1 MYIIA
6 NLLLKFNRPGY
17 NLRMLIDT
25 HCHLTFKDFNH
36 TDREVEE
43 VLGRAAKAG
52 VKQVIAVGVDVED
65 SLKNLALARRFPNVF
80 ATFGVHPGEATN
92 WKEDTLSIFL
102 HKIQEGWD
110 THVKNV
116 VAIGEIGLD
125 YYRMRSPKEKQ
136 IDVFRK
142 QLQFA
147 KKVQLPVIV
156 HSRDAFWD
164 VFRILEEE
172 GMESVVFHCFAEGR
186 KEAERIWANNWRTSF
201 TGTVT
206 FMNNEELQEV
216 ATMCPDDLYFLETD
230 APFLAPQKYRG
241 QRNEPAYVAEIAR
254 VVAEL
259 RGQPIEQIKW
269 QSSKNA
275 REFFGLPSVED

>member
-1 MYIIA
+1 M
-6 NLLLKFNRPGY
+6 
-17 NLRMLIDT
+17 MLIDT
-25 HCHLTFKDFNH
+25 HCHLTFKDFNQ
-36 TDREVEE
+36 TANALEG
-43 VLGRAAKAG
+43 LILRAEKVG
-52 VKQVIAVGVDVED
+52 VRQMISVGVDLAD
-65 SLKNLALARRFPNVF
+65 SLKNLELARRFLQVF
-80 ATFGVHPGEATN
+80 ATFGIHPGEAAG
-92 WKEDTLSIFL
+92 WKEETLSVFL

-136 IDVFRK
+136 IEVFRK

-147 KKVQLPVIV
+147 KKIQLPVIV
-156 HSRDAFWD
+156 HSRDAFLD

-186 KEAERIWANNWRTSF
+186 KEAKRVWANNWRTSF

-216 ATMCPDDLYFLETD
+216 ATICPNDLYFLETD

-254 VVAEL
+254 VMAEL
-259 RGQPIEQIKW
+259 RGQPLEQVKW
-269 QSSKNA
+269 QSTKNA
-275 REFFGLPSVED
+275 QEFFGLPIVEN